1 MNRAHRPLL
10 AAAAVLAALV
20 APRTGGA
27 QTVGGPPPG
36 PALLPTGQYITALAA
51 PGSKFFP
58 MHTGLRP
65 DDNADANGAV
75 TSVLSPDGKTLLV
88 LTSGY
93 NGYFYT
99 TSGSPITTPYIDPA
113 TGLPADL
120 SYQSNQFQWVYV
132 YDVSGRQP
140 RVVQK
145 IQIPNAYDGLAWDPS
160 GTRFYFSGGQ
170 DDRIYIYRQGSGG
183 WVPDAPDPVL
193 NHNPNDNQPEPSYVG
208 GLLYYTPAGNSA
220 LVNALGLDFG
230 AETAGVAVG
239 QDGSQLFAANLQND
253 SISVVNLASRTAGDI
268 QLYMPGANAKA
279 IGEFPYWVTPHSPA
293 PGAPTD
299 KVYVTSARDG
309 QVLSVAIPGP
319 GFSVIP
325 VGGGPGKMLLSPD
338 ESRLYVA
345 NPDAD
350 EIEVIDTV
358 RDKEVAAVS
367 MLRPGY
373 RYRGSMPNSLALS
386 PDGTRLYATLGGENA
401 VIVIDVA
408 SLEVLG
414 RIPTAWYPSSVTVS
428 ADGKTLY
435 VLNTKHE
442 SGPTPT
448 LKGYYTPPQYPN
460 PTYLDQ
466 YVYNTEKAGLETI
479 PVPSSSSLAYL
490 SSIVDANN
498 GFNAPTHDPMM
509 EFLRHKIKHVIYIM
523 KENRTYDQV
532 LGDLP
537 VGNGDPRLVEFPQA
551 ITPNFHELATQFSDL
566 DNFYMGGDVSGD
578 GWNWS
583 QQGHAND
590 YTNKSVPVDYAGGGF
605 DFEWNGTTRYQ
616 NSELP
621 VFAKNPTL
629 TNERMT
635 ELADPTGASNI
646 EPGPR
651 DVADTVGA
659 DDETPGQ
666 TGGYI
671 WDSVLRAGLSYRHY
685 GLYADET
692 FYTSD
697 PTSQYDI
704 PITRTPFKQHIVQGA
719 PLRPAI
725 APYFDRYYRGWD
737 LNVPDEW
744 RFEEW
749 QREFAGYVKNGD
761 MPAFETVL
769 FMMDHFGNFTT
780 NVEGLSNPNVQIASN
795 DHAVGE
801 LVDAVS
807 HSPYWSSTAI
817 FILED
822 DSQDGPDHVDSHRS
836 PGFVISPWVRG
847 GSVDSTVYST
857 PSMLRTMEDILG
869 IDHLGMNDAN
879 APPMSDV
886 FTTHPNL
893 QPYTVIIPGVLCQP
907 PVHPDLVPQC
917 NDPLARKT
925 RPVRAQ
931 RGPSWWRDRA
941 KRFVFTRPDSGD
953 ADAFN
958 RLVWEGLRPGTPYPV
973 ARNGADLRA
982 QRSALLGALRVD
994 SD

>member
-1 MNRAHRPLL
+1 
-10 AAAAVLAALV
+10 
-20 APRTGGA
+20 
-27 QTVGGPPPG
+27 
-36 PALLPTGQYITALAA
+36 LPTGQHIDALAA
-51 PGSKFFP
+51 PGSKFFLL
-58 MHTGLRP
+58 HTGLRP
-65 DDNADANGAV
+65 DDNADANGAM
-75 TSVLSPDGKTLLV
+75 TSALSPDGKTLLV

-93 NGYFYT
+93 NGYYYT
-99 TSGSPITTPYIDPA
+99 TSGAYITTPFIDPT
-113 TGLPADL
+113 TGKPAHVG
-120 SYQSNQFQWVYV
+120 YQSIQFQFVFV
-132 YDVSGRQP
+132 YDVSGKQP
-140 RVVQK
+140 RKVQ
-145 IQIPNAYDGLAWDPS
+145 QIIVPNAYDGLAWDPS
-160 GTRFYFSGGQ
+160 GSRFYFSGGQ
-170 DDRIYIYRQGSGG
+170 DDRIYIYKQKEGE
-183 WVPDAPDPVL
+183 WVPDAPYPVL
-193 NHNPNDNQPEPSYVG
+193 NHNPNDDQAVPSYTG
-208 GLLYYTPAGNSA
+208 GILSFTPAGSSA
-220 LVNALGLDFG
+220 LVTTLGLNFG

-253 SISVVNLASRTAGDI
+253 SISIVDLSTRTATDV
-268 QLYMPGANAKA
+268 QLYVPGANAQA
-279 IGEFPYWVTPHSPA
+279 VGEFPYWVTAHSPSK
-293 PGAPTD
+293 GAATD

-309 QVLSVAIPGP
+309 QVLSVPTSGG
-319 GFSVIP
+319 GFKVIP
-325 VGGGPGKMLLSPD
+325 VGGGPGKSLLSAD
-338 ESRLYVA
+338 QSRLYVA

-350 EIEVIDTV
+350 EIEIIDTA
-358 RDKEVAAVS
+358 RDVETGVIS
-367 MLRPGY
+367 LLRPGY

-386 PDGTRLYATLGGENA
+386 PDGTTLYSTLGGENA
-401 VIVIDVA
+401 VAVIDLA
-408 SLEVLG
+408 SQKVVG
-414 RIPTAWYPSSVTVS
+414 RIPTAWYPTSVTVS
-428 ADGKTLY
+428 ADGKTLF
-435 VLNTKHE
+435 VLNAKHE

-460 PTYLDQ
+460 PKNLDQ
-466 YVYNTEKAGLETI
+466 YVYNTEKAALETI
-479 PVPSSSSLAYL
+479 PVPSGATLATL
-490 SSIVDANN
+490 SSMVDNNN
-498 GFNAPTHDPMM
+498 GFNMPRRDPMM
-509 EFLRHKIKHVIYIM
+509 AFLHHKIKHVIYIM

-551 ITPNFHELATQFSDL
+551 ITPNFHQLALQFTDL

-605 DFEWNGTTRYQ
+605 DFEWNGTTRNQ

-621 VFAKNPTL
+621 VFAQNPSE

-659 DDETPGQ
+659 DDDRPGQ

-692 FYTSD
+692 FYTGD
-697 PTSQYDI
+697 PTSPYDI
-704 PITRTPFKQHIVQGA
+704 PITRTPYAQRIVQGA

-725 APYFDRYYRGWD
+725 AKYFDKYYRGWD

-744 RFEEW
+744 RYEEW
-749 QREFAGYVKNGD
+749 KREFDGYVKNGN

-769 FMMDHFGNFTT
+769 FMMDHFGNFST
-780 NVEGLSNPNVQIASN
+780 NVEGLSNPNVQIASD

-801 LVDAVS
+801 LVDAIS

-822 DSQDGPDHVDSHRS
+822 DAQDGPDHVDSHRS

-847 GSVDSTVYST
+847 GSVVSTVYST

-879 APPMSDV
+879 APPMSDA

-893 QPYTVIIPGVLCQP
+893 QPYDAIVPGVLCAP
-907 PVHPDLVPQC
+907 PVHSDLVPQC
-917 NDPLARKT
+917 YDPRVRKT
-925 RPVRAQ
+925 RAVPAQ
-931 RGPSWWRDRA
+931 RGPQWWRDRA
-941 KRFVFTRPDSGD
+941 KRFVFTRPDSVD
-953 ADAFN
+953 AATFN
-958 RLVWEGLRPGTPYPV
+958 RFVWEGLRPNDPYPV
-973 ARNGADLRA
+973 VRTGADLRKN
-982 QRSALLGALRVD
+982 RKALLAALHLE
-994 SD
+994 S